1 MSIQR
6 ACPEA
11 SVYRRDLDAEAA
23 LFKALADPA
32 RLAILATLIRNEHE
46 VCVCDFPTALALN
59 QSTISHHLKILK
71 EVGLVSS
78 VRRGTWGYYSL
89 APDAR
94 AQIETAL
101 ATVLP
106 TKVRMRSRIT

>member
-1 MSIQR
+1 LT
-6 ACPEA
+6 E
-11 SVYRRDLDAEAA
+11 EAA

-32 RLAILATLIRNEHE
+32 RVAILATLARCVHE
-46 VCVCDFPTALALN
+46 VCVCDFTSGLALN
-59 QSTISHHLKILK
+59 QSTVSHHLKLLK
-71 EVGLVSS
+71 DAGLVTS

-94 AQIETAL
+94 ARLDAAL

-106 TKVRMRSRIT
+106 AKVLA